1 MSDPILV
8 PMERLSAEA
17 LLGLIDAFVLRE
29 GTDYGHEDISIDAK
43 RASVR
48 RQLDRGDVVI
58 AFDPETEGVNLVLAR
73 DLR

>member
-29 GTDYGHEDISIDAK
+29 GTDYGHEDISIDTK
-43 RASVR
+43 QTSVR
-48 RQLDRGDVVI
+48 RQLDRGDIVI
-58 AFDPETEGVNLVLAR
+58 AFDPETENVNLVLAR